1 MKIIKKP
8 KILPCECKVCGC
20 IFLPSFKD
28 LIGYVSIKGTK
39 ELWKSDIVHCPFCG
53 RDNRVSFEGRV
64 YNDQTRAD

>member
-28 LIGYVSIKGTK
+28 LIGYVSIKGLK
-39 ELWKSDIVHCPFCG
+39 EEGKTDRVNCPFC
-53 RDNRVSFEGRV
+53 RRENRVSFEGRV
-64 YNDQTRAD
+64 YQ